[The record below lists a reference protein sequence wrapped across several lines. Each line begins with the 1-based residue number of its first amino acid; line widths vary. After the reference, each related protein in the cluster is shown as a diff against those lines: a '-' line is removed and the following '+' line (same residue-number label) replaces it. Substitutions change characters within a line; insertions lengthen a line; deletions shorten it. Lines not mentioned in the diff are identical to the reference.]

1 VLVMSPSPGRIVDE
15 IAIDLPRPRPAH
27 LGEYASFNA
36 YAERI
41 HDAFR
46 RMGVIR
52 Y

>member
-1 VLVMSPSPGRIVDE
+1 MSPGPGRIVDE

-27 LGEYASFNA
+27 LGEYPSFNA

-41 HDAFR
+41 HGVLR
-46 RMGVIR
+46 RLGVIQ